1 MFKFKLNK
9 MAVICISLRQ
19 EGDVYPVY
27 VKSNLEL
34 IASVHIMQILDI
46 KNVLQLLFFYIEYI
60 HGFDLYTLQGD
71 NSLKSVESF
80 DHMIFVCRFQAS
92 R

>member
-9 MAVICISLRQ
+9 MAVICVSLRQ
-19 EGDVYPVY
+19 EGDVRPVY

-46 KNVLQLLFFYIEYI
+46 KNVLQLLFF
-60 HGFDLYTLQGD
+60 FFFF
-71 NSLKSVESF
+71 S
-80 DHMIFVCRFQAS
+80 
-92 R
+92 